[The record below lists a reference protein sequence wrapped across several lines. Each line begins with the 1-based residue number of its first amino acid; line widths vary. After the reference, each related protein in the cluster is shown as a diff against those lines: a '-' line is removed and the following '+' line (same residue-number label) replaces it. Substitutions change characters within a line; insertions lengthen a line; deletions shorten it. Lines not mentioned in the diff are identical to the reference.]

1 MKPINYIR
9 MTALLLAAPL
19 VTACGGSD
27 DDGGGTS
34 PAGKSAQLSISTTI
48 LTKAVTTA
56 FASGDR
62 MNLYLKTESSLSSA
76 DRATSLSATCGG
88 DGKWSVAP
96 ATELGEEKSYLFAF
110 APYSA
115 TASDPS
121 AVPVSIAAQ
130 TDYLYSGTTVT
141 VSASSP
147 QGVLTMKHALSI
159 LAFNLSLE
167 GYEGTGELTSVE
179 LSGIPTQGTL
189 NVSTGTVTAT
199 EKGNYT
205 LNVQKTIANGWDEGV
220 PQFFCLPFQPDAK
233 ETNVTFQI
241 DGRNFVVSL
250 PQTGM
255 ETGMKYVFHLVLTK
269 NGLTLLEDLTEK
281 ISLNREGTAT
291 QPGDYATLRI
301 TYRSNHAKAPQLTG
315 TGRVNGTI
323 YWGDNQTTPYDAAAT
338 HTYASEGEH
347 QVTVES
353 WGAAQVSIGELQEVE
368 EIDLGGF

>member
-19 VTACGGSD
+19 VAACGGSD

-130 TDYLYSGTTVT
+130 TDYLYSGTAVT

-323 YWGDNQTTPYDAAAT
+323 YWGDNQTTPYDVAAT